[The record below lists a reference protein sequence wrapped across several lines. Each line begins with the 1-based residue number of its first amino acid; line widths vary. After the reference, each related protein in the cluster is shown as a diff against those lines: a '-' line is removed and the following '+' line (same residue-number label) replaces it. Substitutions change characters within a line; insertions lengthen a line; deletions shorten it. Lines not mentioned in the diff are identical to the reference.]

1 MTTSEVLRQKVSVK
15 LAEQRALVRALL
27 RLREQLAG
35 SLFSRYGSCGK
46 ETCACQSGALHGPYH
61 VLSGAGAGRSGFSY
75 LDERRLPQARELVAR
90 YKEFRLGMRRLKKVN
105 TELVELLKRYQRST
119 TRRGV
124 ARLGLAS

>member
-1 MTTSEVLRQKVSVK
+1 MTTSDALRQKVSVK

-27 RLREQLAG
+27 RLREQLSG
-35 SLFSRYGSCGK
+35 SLFSRYGACGK
-46 ETCACQSGALHGPYH
+46 QACACQRGALHGPYY
-61 VLSGAGAGRSGFSY
+61 VLSGASAGRGGFSY
-75 LDERRLPQARELVAR
+75 LDARRLPQARELVAR